1 MTNLYAGT
9 GDPCAGQE
17 RLNDCVA
24 AFSIV
29 KPLNS
34 PENLGREPPTGSERV
49 ICTTDL
55 YDGTGDPW
63 AGQERL
69 KGFLEALLNVE
80 LVDSPENFGEEPPTG
95 SEIKRCRDK
104 PV

>member
-1 MTNLYAGT
+1 MTNLYDGT

-17 RLNDCVA
+17 RLNGCVA
-24 AFSIV
+24 VFSIV

-34 PENLGREPPTGSERV
+34 LENFGSEPPTGSEKLN
-49 ICTTDL
+49 CTTDL

-69 KGFLEALLNVE
+69 KGLLAAFLNVE
-80 LVDSPENFGEEPPTG
+80 LRDSPENFGEEPPTG
-95 SEIKRCRDK
+95 SEIKVCKD
-104 PV
+104 